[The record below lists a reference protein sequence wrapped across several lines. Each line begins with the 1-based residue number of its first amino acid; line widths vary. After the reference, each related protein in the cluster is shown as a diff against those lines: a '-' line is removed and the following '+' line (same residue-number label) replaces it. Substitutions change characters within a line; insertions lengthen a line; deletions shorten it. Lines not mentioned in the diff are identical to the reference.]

1 MQSITWATFCVA
13 NSLARTVVHFFPSSG
28 TVTAPYPAMC
38 KFTLFSQGE
47 CAKTQ
52 SLEGLRLSQPD
63 GVRLED
69 IFPFLREGV
78 NGMMGLHI
86 TLSTL
91 QPRIDLSPSDC
102 VIEIASRSHS
112 VRFHPKQLESG
123 KEAIA
128 VDGPL
133 LGFDDQFHS
142 SSLVVVNGAKDVFEA
157 SLSWIGE
164 SAEVPVHERAARSEK
179 VSPWSV
185 EEFSLHKEI
194 EDSCAP
200 RVEQSWGAS
209 RAASFSLEKEIP
221 AGSACFMMY
230 RDATTKLPV
239 SVVAV

>member
-13 NSLARTVVHFFPSSG
+13 NSLARTIVHFFPSSG
-28 TVTAPYPAMC
+28 TVTAPYPAVC

-69 IFPFLREGV
+69 VFPFLRDGV
-78 NGMMGLHI
+78 SGMMGLHI
-86 TLSTL
+86 TLSTI

-102 VIEIASRSHS
+102 VVEIASRSHS
-112 VRFHPKQLESG
+112 VRFHPKQLEGG
-123 KEAIA
+123 KEAVT

-133 LGFDDQFHS
+133 IGFDDQFHK
-142 SSLVVVNGAKDVFEA
+142 SSLVVVNGAESVFEA
-157 SLSWIGE
+157 SLAWPQEEGGE
-164 SAEVPVHERAARSEK
+164 ASEVKAARSERL
-179 VSPWSV
+179 SPWTV
-185 EEFSLHKEI
+185 EEFPLQKEI
-194 EDSCAP
+194 EESPTDP
-200 RVEQSWGAS
+200 FEQSWGNT
-209 RAASFSLEKEIP
+209 RAASLSLGEEMP